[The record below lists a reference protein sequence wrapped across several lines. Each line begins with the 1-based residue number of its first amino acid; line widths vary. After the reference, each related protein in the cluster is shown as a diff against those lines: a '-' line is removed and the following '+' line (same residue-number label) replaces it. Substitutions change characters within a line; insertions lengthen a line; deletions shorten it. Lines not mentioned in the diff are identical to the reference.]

1 MEVLVC
7 SLVQVAS
14 GIFSRIAIRLKK
26 VEMSGAQ
33 SSVGSTQLWERIHFC
48 KKFPVMNSETLI
60 TERRW
65 LLFIKVTQV
74 KEVKDTKVAVKKKD
88 GEEEEEEKE
97 ITAKGEGSVLDSG
110 KDVVDLVW
118 LSS

>member
-1 MEVLVC
+1 
-7 SLVQVAS
+7 
-14 GIFSRIAIRLKK
+14 
-26 VEMSGAQ
+26 
-33 SSVGSTQLWERIHFC
+33 
-48 KKFPVMNSETLI
+48 MNSETLI

-88 GEEEEEEKE
+88 EEEEEEE
-97 ITAKGEGSVLDSG
+97 KGEGSVLDSG

>member
-1 MEVLVC
+1 M
-7 SLVQVAS
+7 
-14 GIFSRIAIRLKK
+14 
-26 VEMSGAQ
+26 
-33 SSVGSTQLWERIHFC
+33 
-48 KKFPVMNSETLI
+48 
-60 TERRW
+60 
-65 LLFIKVTQV
+65 IKVTQV

-88 GEEEEEEKE
+88 EEEEEEEKE

>member
-1 MEVLVC
+1 
-7 SLVQVAS
+7 
-14 GIFSRIAIRLKK
+14 
-26 VEMSGAQ
+26 
-33 SSVGSTQLWERIHFC
+33 
-48 KKFPVMNSETLI
+48 MNSETLI

-88 GEEEEEEKE
+88 EEEEEEEKE
-97 ITAKGEGSVLDSG
+97 ITTKGEGSVLDSG

-118 LSS
+118 LSSQFWSLTSFSFPGERMPKGAR

>member
-1 MEVLVC
+1 
-7 SLVQVAS
+7 
-14 GIFSRIAIRLKK
+14 
-26 VEMSGAQ
+26 
-33 SSVGSTQLWERIHFC
+33 
-48 KKFPVMNSETLI
+48 MNSETLI

-88 GEEEEEEKE
+88 EEEEEKE

>member
-1 MEVLVC
+1 MEVFVC
-7 SLVQVAS
+7 SFVQVAS
-14 GIFSRIAIRLKK
+14 GIFFRIAISSKK

-33 SSVGSTQLWERIHFC
+33 SSVDSTQLWEIIHFC
-48 KKFPVMNSETLI
+48 KKLCINSETLI

-65 LLFIKVTQV
+65 LLFIEVTQV

-88 GEEEEEEKE
+88 EEEEEEEKE
-97 ITAKGEGSVLDSG
+97 ITTKGEGSVLDSG